1 MLSELAQTGVM
12 EAIIGTTG
20 SLKNKSRSRWPRGLR
35 CGSVAASLLGLRVRT
50 PPGLHE
56 YLCLVNVACSQVK
69 VYASG
74 RSLIQRSPAD

>member
-1 MLSELAQTGVM
+1 MLSELAQAGEM

-20 SLKNKSRSRWPRGLR
+20 DLKNKTGSRWSRGLGR
-35 CGSVAASLLGLRVRT
+35 GSAAASLLGLRVRT

-56 YLCLVNVACSQVK
+56 CLCLVNVACCQVEIS
-69 VYASG
+69 ASG